1 MTVTL
6 ITGAAS
12 GLGWAMAQ
20 HWYRAG
26 HCLVLADI
34 NAEAL
39 LQRRA
44 ELGDDTRVHI
54 VTVDV
59 THRDDLE
66 RLVQETRDTFGR
78 LDLLVNNAGIT
89 HRSPATDTSPQVFRK
104 VMAVDWQGPVELT
117 QLALPLLERSRGSII
132 CIGSM
137 AGWMPV
143 PGRAG
148 YCAAKG
154 ALTQFFEVLRL
165 ELEPR
170 GIHILMVYPSFLDT
184 PIEQN
189 ALGADGEKAR
199 HARST
204 IGGMASAD
212 DMARMIDRALGKGK
226 RWLFPDP
233 VSRFGSLLWRLA
245 PPLYLRA
252 VRKKFAGDIPAPP
265 HRRKAQLHDRPLAL
279 AGLCHPAG
287 LHH

>member
-20 HWYRAG
+20 YWYKAG

-34 NAEAL
+34 NNEAL
-39 LQRRA
+39 QQRRR
-44 ELGDDTRVHI
+44 ELGDDTRVHA

-59 THRDDLE
+59 TQRQDLE
-66 RLVQETRDTFGR
+66 RLISETSDAFGR

-89 HRSPATDTSPQVFRK
+89 HRSPAASTDPGVFRK

-117 QLALPLLERSRGSII
+117 QLALPLLERSRGQIV

-148 YCAAKG
+148 YCAAKA
-154 ALTQFFEVLRL
+154 ALSQFFEVLRL
-165 ELEPR
+165 ELESK
-170 GIHILMVYPSFLDT
+170 GIHLLMVYPSFLDT

-189 ALGADGEKAR
+189 ALGADGNRAT

-204 IGGMASAD
+204 IGGMGSAD
-212 DMARMIDRALGKGK
+212 DMARMIDVALTRRK
-226 RWLFPDP
+226 RWLLPEP
-233 VSRFGSLLWRLA
+233 VSRFGSLLWRIA
-245 PPLYLRA
+245 PALYLRA
-252 VRKKFAGDIPAPP
+252 VRRKFASDIAASSSPVSNT
-265 HRRKAQLHDRPLAL
+265 HNGKATP
-279 AGLCHPAG
+279 
-287 LHH
+287 

>member
-20 HWYRAG
+20 HWYKAG

-34 NAEAL
+34 DAEAL
-39 LQRRA
+39 IRRRA

-59 THRDDLE
+59 THTPDLE
-66 RLVQETRDTFGR
+66 RLVRETEDIYGR

-89 HRSPATDTSPQVFRK
+89 HRSPAASTNPGVFRK

-117 QLALPLLERSRGSII
+117 QLALPLLERSKGRIV

-170 GIHILMVYPSFLDT
+170 GIHLLMVYPSFLDT

-189 ALGADGEKAR
+189 ALGADGHKAT

-204 IGGMASAD
+204 IGGMGSAD
-212 DMARMIDRALGKGK
+212 DMARMIDGALARRK
-226 RWLFPDP
+226 RWLLPEP
-233 VSRFGSLLWRLA
+233 VSRFGSLLWRIA
-245 PPLYLRA
+245 PSLYLKA
-252 VRKKFAGDIPAPP
+252 VRRKFAGDIAGSPA
-265 HRRKAQLHDRPLAL
+265 HESSTSN
-279 AGLCHPAG
+279 GNPAT
-287 LHH
+287 

>member
-12 GLGWAMAQ
+12 GLGWAMARY
-20 HWYRAG
+20 WYQAG

-34 NAEAL
+34 DAEAL
-39 LQRRA
+39 LRRRA

-59 THRDDLE
+59 TRRDELQ
-66 RLVQETRDTFGR
+66 RLVHETEITFGR

-89 HRSPATDTSPQVFRK
+89 HRSPATDTNPKVFRK

-117 QLALPLLERSRGSII
+117 QLALPLLEQSRGGII

-154 ALTQFFEVLRL
+154 ALAQFFEVLRL

-184 PIEQN
+184 PIEHN
-189 ALGADGEKAR
+189 ALGADGNKAS

-204 IGGMASAD
+204 IGGLSSAD
-212 DMARMIDRALGKGK
+212 DMARMIDQALNRRK
-226 RWLFPDP
+226 RWLLPDA
-233 VSRFGSLLWRLA
+233 VSRFGSLLWRIA
-245 PPLYLRA
+245 PALYLRA
-252 VRKKFAGDIPAPP
+252 IRRKFAGDIAGSQALAPP
-265 HRRKAQLHDRPLAL
+265 DTPDKGPTT
-279 AGLCHPAG
+279 
-287 LHH
+287 